1 MAATTARSVMDGKEM
16 AGYPSMMIRNIFHP
30 EDLEGFS
37 PHGHG
42 YKIKFIVLVSP
53 RDDSRRQIQ
62 DGGPSSASTSFHEVL
77 FFLLSFSRGGKT
89 KGEGCKQEKEIPA
102 GALKNIVDFERRY
115 R

>member
-77 FFLLSFSRGGKT
+77 FFFAFFL
-89 KGEGCKQEKEIPA
+89 EGW
-102 GALKNIVDFERRY
+102 KNERRRLQTGERNSCRSVKKY
-115 R
+115 C

>member
-77 FFLLSFSRGGKT
+77 FFCFLSRGVEKR
-89 KGEGCKQEKEIPA
+89 KEKVANRRKKFLQE
-102 GALKNIVDFERRY
+102 R
-115 R
+115 